1 MVLIWLIK
9 GVFYKIFYYIQK
21 ISECNSVELT
31 YYQKKQRRYTKYSK
45 RLLWKWQRK
54 IKRPSE
60 R

>member
-45 RLLWKWQRK
+45 RLL
-54 IKRPSE
+54 
-60 R
+60 